1 MFLLEL
7 KKEVE
12 EKIDSIPPSLAPEDD
27 VLEEADKTDLDI
39 KADGNITSNTLN
51 LDNFFRISGEQA
63 PVSSRPIQPG
73 VPTEVPYLLIGAGTA
88 SFTACRAIRA
98 TSGHLLKRG
107 TPI

>member
-1 MFLLEL
+1 MFVLEL
-7 KKEVE
+7 QKEVE